1 MMADDKKDRQNR
13 HRQYLFRN
21 SQVLFASRCK
31 LFRYD
36 NAKKENKERG
46 IGEIKVCFPFHFY
59 FQIKFIIRLTIV
71 LALQN
76 SIKHS
81 MNSNIFISNL
91 FHRSSNYAYLFHER
105 LKYYFLFIKNNTNE
119 YIIYV
124 KNISIN
130 FHYKLFYFL
139 FFSITHYLSRY
150 LDTSKQKQQSLPPL
164 HNAP

>member
-1 MMADDKKDRQNR
+1 
-13 HRQYLFRN
+13 
-21 SQVLFASRCK
+21 
-31 LFRYD
+31 
-36 NAKKENKERG
+36 
-46 IGEIKVCFPFHFY
+46 
-59 FQIKFIIRLTIV
+59 
-71 LALQN
+71 
-76 SIKHS
+76 

-105 LKYYFLFIKNNTNE
+105 LKYYFLFIKNNMNE

-164 HNAP
+164 HNAPWSNP